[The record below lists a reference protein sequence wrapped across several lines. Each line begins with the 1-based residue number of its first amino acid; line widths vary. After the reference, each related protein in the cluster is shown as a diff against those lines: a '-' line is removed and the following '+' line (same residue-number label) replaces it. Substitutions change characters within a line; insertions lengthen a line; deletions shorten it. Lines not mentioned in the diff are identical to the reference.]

1 MSTSRP
7 KLMKRLADLVCMRR
21 ILHPNDLGVEGELA
35 STRWFAYSFMSP
47 VEATEEFRRVYT
59 AALQRYVRANIDMEL
74 SERVSGVRPG
84 TPAHRSQQY
93 TQLWR
98 ARQKADRLGM
108 PYELLIDFGFD
119 FAQRR
124 TRKASPLPHQIFAT
138 DKSDQAWSSMFQVEL
153 DEKIYH
159 AMRRLEVPQFRLEH
173 DRGLPIQ
180 RRLRDQTK
188 SDLAVSLRDRVDTV
202 GWIAITN
209 RYLSLDECLSVYSEE
224 HADRVRE
231 RLTGAVED
239 GLILK
244 EPKVDLEDDD
254 FMVGCFG
261 VSEAIDAPGSSC
273 GSCPL
278 RDRCLKQAAAAER
291 VVTKL
296 TGHIS
301 PVEEADRQRN
311 RKKVAAH
318 RARKRAMASAS
329 PVAL

>member
-7 KLMKRLADLVCMRR
+7 KLMKRLADLVCMRK
-21 ILHPNDLGVEGELA
+21 ILHPNDLAVEGELA

-59 AALQRYVRANIDMEL
+59 AALQRYVRANCDREL
-74 SERVSGVRPG
+74 SEQVSGVRPG
-84 TPAHRSQQY
+84 TPAHRTQQY

-98 ARQKADRLGM
+98 ARQKADRLGV
-108 PYELLIDFGFD
+108 PYEVVINFGFD

-124 TRKASPLPHQIFAT
+124 TRKASPLPHQLFAT
-138 DKSDQAWSSMFQVEL
+138 DKSDQAWWSMFQVEL

-173 DRGLPIQ
+173 DRMLPIQ
-180 RRLRDQTK
+180 RQLRDQTK
-188 SDLAVSLRDRVDTV
+188 SHLAASLRDRVDTV

-231 RLTGAVED
+231 RLSGAVED
-239 GLILK
+239 GLILE
-244 EPKVDLEDDD
+244 EPKADLEDDD
-254 FMVGCFG
+254 FLVGCFG

-278 RDRCLKQAAAAER
+278 RAQCRNYAGLVEQATLKR
-291 VVTKL
+291 

-311 RKKVAAH
+311 RNKVAAH